1 MNIHIRKKDIVACII
16 TLFIIVFPAV
26 GTYLVDRL
34 AEFLTR

>member
-1 MNIHIRKKDIVACII
+1 MNIHIRKKNIVAFLI
-16 TLFIIVFPAV
+16 TSFILIVPIV